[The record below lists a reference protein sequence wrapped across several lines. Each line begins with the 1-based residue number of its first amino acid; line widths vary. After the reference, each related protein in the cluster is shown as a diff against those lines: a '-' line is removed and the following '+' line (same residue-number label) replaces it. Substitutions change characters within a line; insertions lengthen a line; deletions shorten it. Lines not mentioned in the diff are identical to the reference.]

1 MKIGVAVTISESK
14 NKLFINKYRMLPV
27 HKYKYNIPGSAQF
40 AKKCEICEKSNK
52 QCLLSVLRNANN
64 VKN

>member
-27 HKYKYNIPGSAQF
+27 HKYNIPGSAQF